1 MLGPTI
7 PITLPNHIYFI
18 LISHLP
24 KVHINF
30 QNMFNP
36 NVTVIHIIVVYTF
49 SLCIMYLPTYIASSC
64 TVLQNWKNTAERPL
78 PHFFMKSQCKLYNFS
93 ELHFSRI
100 LVHSDL
106 YINGRYLDLRMC
118 KCYCLNSWND
128 DVCVF
133 SIHPFYMNFVHIIIY
148 IS

>member
-1 MLGPTI
+1 MLDIMKGVQSVLNSDFSKLEKMLGPTI

-49 SLCIMYLPTYIASSC
+49 SLCIMYLPTCIASSC

-78 PHFFMKSQCKLYNFS
+78 PFQACLKK
-93 ELHFSRI
+93 I
-100 LVHSDL
+100 LRKVNANCTISL
-106 YINGRYLDLRMC
+106 NCTFLVSLCTLTYI
-118 KCYCLNSWND
+118 
-128 DVCVF
+128 
-133 SIHPFYMNFVHIIIY
+133 
-148 IS
+148 

>member
-1 MLGPTI
+1 MLDIMKGVQSVLNSDFSKLEKMLGPTI

-64 TVLQNWKNTAERPL
+64 TVLQN
-78 PHFFMKSQCKLYNFS
+78 
-93 ELHFSRI
+93 
-100 LVHSDL
+100 
-106 YINGRYLDLRMC
+106 
-118 KCYCLNSWND
+118 
-128 DVCVF
+128 
-133 SIHPFYMNFVHIIIY
+133 
-148 IS
+148 

>member
-1 MLGPTI
+1 MLSPTI
-7 PITLPNHIYFI
+7 PFTLPNHIYFI

-36 NVTVIHIIVVYTF
+36 TYVTVIHIIVVLIYILTMYYVPSYLHCIILLSAPKLEKYCRKTPSSS
-49 SLCIMYLPTYIASSC
+49 SL
-64 TVLQNWKNTAERPL
+64 LQKI
-78 PHFFMKSQCKLYNFS
+78 FMKSQCKLYNFS

-106 YINGRYLDLRMC
+106 YINGRYLDLRMS
-118 KCYCLNSWND
+118 KCYCLNS
-128 DVCVF
+128 
-133 SIHPFYMNFVHIIIY
+133 
-148 IS
+148 